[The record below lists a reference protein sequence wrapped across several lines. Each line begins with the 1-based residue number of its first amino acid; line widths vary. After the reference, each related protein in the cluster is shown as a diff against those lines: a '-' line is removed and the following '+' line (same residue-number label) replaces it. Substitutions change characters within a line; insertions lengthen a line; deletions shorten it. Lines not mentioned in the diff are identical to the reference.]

1 MNFIYLNKILLE
13 NLFLKFKLMSK
24 ITQDP
29 DPGSEQKLSEKSD
42 PDTDPKKSFRIHNT
56 VKNSEQF
63 QKCIQKAQRRHGGK
77 RLGWHRDENHSGS
90 RDILRDPTWVIGRKS
105 TRTRNRIKQ
114 NHGQEIA
121 KLELLFITALRNRTR
136 NQNSTNSNF
145 LPKRNRNRNKL
156 ESQRMR

>member
-90 RDILRDPTWVIGRKS
+90 RDILRDPSWAIGRKS
-105 TRTRNRIKQ
+105 TSI
-114 NHGQEIA
+114 
-121 KLELLFITALRNRTR
+121 
-136 NQNSTNSNF
+136 
-145 LPKRNRNRNKL
+145 PKYRKSSIIVLKATCDSDNGWFVL
-156 ESQRMR
+156 HPMR